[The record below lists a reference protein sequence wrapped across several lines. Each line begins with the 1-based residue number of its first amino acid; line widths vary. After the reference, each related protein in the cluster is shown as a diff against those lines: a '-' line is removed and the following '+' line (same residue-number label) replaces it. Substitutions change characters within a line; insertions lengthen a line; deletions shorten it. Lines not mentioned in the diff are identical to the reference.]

1 MHRITEVSE
10 EFYGTLSSKKPFNS
24 LEKLEFAEMPEW
36 KQWHVLGKG
45 EFPALHDLFIDDCP
59 KLIGKFPEKLCSL
72 RGLRISKCLELSAET
87 PIQLSNLKE
96 FKVVA
101 SLLKLESF

>member
-1 MHRITEVSE
+1 
-10 EFYGTLSSKKPFNS
+10 
-24 LEKLEFAEMPEW
+24 MPEW

-45 EFPALHDLFIDDCP
+45 EFPALHDFLIEDYP
-59 KLIGKFPEKLCSL
+59 KLIGKLPEKLCSL
-72 RGLRISKCLELSAET
+72 RGLRISKCPELSPET

-101 SLLKLESF
+101 SPKVGVLFDDAQLFTSQLQGMK